1 MILQIYREHV
11 KNGCESDYSALEQD
25 TARMAMTLRCP
36 NPYLAAES
44 LNGPK
49 VVWWFNAYESA
60 DAQRQVALDY
70 LKNAQLMDQL
80 QRNSARKLLWTFEAS
95 DVFAYFRPQLSH
107 GPVWH
112 PGQGRYLSI
121 TESTGADVTTGT
133 VFETAEGIR
142 FTIAAYATRAEANV
156 HSPRAHLLAVRPEWS
171 VPSRQ
176 WIDADPQFWS
186 VQRPSRVLVRPTARR

>member
-11 KNGCESDYSALEQD
+11 KTGCESDYSALEQE

-49 VVWWFNAYESA
+49 VVWWFNAYASPE
-60 DAQRQVALDY
+60 AQKQVALDY
-70 LKNAQLMDQL
+70 MKNAQLMDQL
-80 QRNSARKLLWTFEAS
+80 QRNSAKKLPWTYDAS
-95 DVFAYFRPQLSH
+95 DVFAFFRPQWSH
-107 GPVWH
+107 GAAWT

-121 TESTGADVTTGT
+121 TESKGADVTTGS
-133 VFETAEGIR
+133 VFETEDGLR
-142 FTIAAYATRAEANV
+142 FTVAAYASRGDANL

-186 VQRPSRVLVRPTARR
+186 VQRPSRVLVRPAARR

>member
-11 KNGCESDYSALEQD
+11 KHGCESDYSALEQD
-25 TARMAMTLRCP
+25 TARMAITLRCP

-49 VVWWFNAYESA
+49 VIWWFNAYESA
-60 DAQRQVALDY
+60 EAQRQVALDY
-70 LKNAQLMDQL
+70 MKNAQLMDQL
-80 QRNSARKLLWTFEAS
+80 QRNSARKLPWTCDTS
-95 DVFAYFRPQLSH
+95 DVFAFFRPQLSH
-107 GPVWH
+107 GPAWH
-112 PGQGRYLSI
+112 PGLGRYLSI
-121 TESTGADVTTGT
+121 TESKGSDVTTGT
-133 VFETAEGIR
+133 VFETAEGTR

>member
-11 KNGCESDYSALEQD
+11 KAGCESDYGSLEQE
-25 TARMAMTLRCP
+25 TARIAMTLRCP

-49 VVWWFNAYESA
+49 AVWWFNAYATAE
-60 DAQRQVALDY
+60 AQKQIALDY
-70 LKNAQLMDQL
+70 MKNAQLMDQL
-80 QRNSARKLLWTFEAS
+80 QRNSARKLPWTYDAS
-95 DVFAYFRPQLSH
+95 DVFAYLRPQLSH
-107 GPVWH
+107 GPAWQ

-121 TESTGADVTTGT
+121 TETKGADVTTGT
-133 VFETAEGIR
+133 VFETPDGVR

-171 VPSRQ
+171 FPSRA

-186 VQRPSRVLVRPTARR
+186 VQRPSRVLVRPARHQ

>member
-11 KNGCESDYSALEQD
+11 KTGCESDYSALEQE

-49 VVWWFNAYESA
+49 VVWWFNAYASPE
-60 DAQRQVALDY
+60 AQKQVALDY
-70 LKNAQLMDQL
+70 MKNAQLMDQL
-80 QRNSARKLLWTFEAS
+80 QRNSARKLPWTFDTS

-107 GPVWH
+107 GAAWT
-112 PGQGRYLSI
+112 PGEGRYLSI
-121 TESTGADVTTGT
+121 TESQGADVTTGS
-133 VFETAEGIR
+133 VFETPEGVR
-142 FTIAAYATRAEANV
+142 FTIAPYATRGEANL

-171 VPSRQ
+171 VPARQ
-176 WIDADPQFWS
+176 WIDADSQFWS
-186 VQRPSRVLVRPTARR
+186 VQRPSRVLVRPARR